1 MTREELILRLARLHG
16 IGEGYHDYRGQ
27 WERFG
32 ADRLAAILRTMGV
45 AVDDVA
51 ALRASLADAE
61 ARRAGRLAPAVVAA
75 SGARVAIDLDVTAAQ
90 FGGVLRWSLDREDH
104 DRLEGTLS
112 SADCP
117 ELWRGEIGGRWITR
131 RRFELPIDL
140 PTGHHALTL
149 AIGAAEPQR
158 VALIVAPPTCHEP
171 PALAGG
177 ARLWGVAIQLYALR
191 SGENWGI
198 GDYGDLAALIAGL
211 APRGAAFVGVNPLH
225 ALASADPAQ
234 ASPYGA
240 SDRRFLNVLYLAV
253 PRIAEF
259 AASAAAQAWVADLAF
274 QARLAALREAPL
286 VDYPGVAAAKFEV
299 LAILH
304 REFRAQCAL
313 GGPRAAGYAAFVAS
327 GGAALERHARFEAL
341 DRHFRDRT
349 GVASGWMNWPPEYHD
364 PAGDAVG
371 RFAAEHR
378 DEVDF
383 FAYLQWL
390 AAGQLADAQ
399 ALARSLGM
407 PIGLYGDYAVGASAA
422 GSEVWSSQTLHRLGA
437 EIGAPPDPLALKGQ
451 GWGIP
456 PADPLEMQREALA
469 GFVHAIR
476 ANLRHYGA
484 LRIDHVMSLHR
495 LWWLPA
501 GGSPADG
508 AYVHYPLPALMSAL
522 ALESER
528 AACLVIGEDLGVV
541 PDEIRD
547 AMGRYGLYH
556 YKVMIFE
563 KDGGR
568 FRAPDGY
575 PRRALATVTTHDL
588 PTIHAYWEARDI
600 ALREDLHL
608 YPTDEIRA
616 QVRAEREADR
626 EALLAA
632 LAAAGVAESAPASI
646 GAPYAPGL
654 ATAMHRFL
662 ACTGAALVAVQL
674 EDLVGVVEP
683 ANVPGTYRE
692 YPNWRRKLPLP
703 IEELLE
709 RGDVADALSAI
720 DQARR

>member
-1 MTREELILRLARLHG
+1 MTREELIERLARLHG
-16 IGEGYHDYRGQ
+16 IGEGYHDYRGR

-32 ADRLAAILRTMGV
+32 ADRLAAILRAMGV
-45 AVDDVA
+45 AVDDLT
-51 ALRASLADAE
+51 ALRASLASAE
-61 ARRAGRLAPAVVAA
+61 AQRAGRLAPALVAA
-75 SGARVAIDLDVTAAQ
+75 TGARIALELDVTAAQ
-90 FGGVLRWSLDREDH
+90 FGGVLRWSLVREDH
-104 DRLEGTLS
+104 ERQEGALS
-112 SADCP
+112 TADCA

-131 RRFELPIDL
+131 RRFELPADL
-140 PTGHHALTL
+140 PPGHHELTL
-149 AIGAAEPQR
+149 GIGAGEAQR
-158 VALIVAPPTCHEP
+158 VALIVAPPACHEP
-171 PALAGG
+171 PVLAAG
-177 ARLWGVAIQLYALR
+177 ARLWGVAAQLYALR
-191 SGENWGI
+191 SREDWGI
-198 GDYGDLAALIAGL
+198 GDFGDLATLIAGL

-225 ALASADPAQ
+225 ALASADPEQ

-240 SDRRFLNVLYLAV
+240 SDRRFLNVLYVAV

-259 AASAAAQAWVADLAF
+259 ATSAAAQARVADPQF
-274 QARLAALREAPL
+274 QARLATLRAAPL
-286 VDYPGVAAAKFEV
+286 VDYPGVAAAKLEI

-313 GGPRAAGYAAFVAS
+313 GGPRAEAYAAFVAG

-341 DRHFRDRT
+341 DRHFGRRSGT
-349 GVASGWMNWPPEYHD
+349 ANGWMNWPPEYHD
-364 PAGDAVG
+364 PAGDAVE
-371 RFAAEHR
+371 RFAAEHP

-390 AAGQLADAQ
+390 AAAQLADAQ

-407 PIGLYGDYAVGASAA
+407 PIGVYGDYAVGASAA
-422 GSEVWSSQTLHRLGA
+422 GSEVWSSRALYRLGA

-469 GFVHAIR
+469 GFVRAIR
-476 ANLRHYGA
+476 ANLRLYGA

-495 LWWLPA
+495 LWWVPA

-508 AYVHYPLPALMSAL
+508 AYVHYPLSALMSAL

-528 AACLVIGEDLGVV
+528 AGCLVIGEDLGVV

-547 AMGRYGLYH
+547 AMRRYGLYH

-568 FRAPDGY
+568 FRGPDGY

-588 PTIHAYWEARDI
+588 PTIRAYWESRDI
-600 ALREDLHL
+600 ELREALHL
-608 YPTDEIRA
+608 YPTDESRA

-626 EALLAA
+626 AALLGA
-632 LAAAGVAESAPASI
+632 LAEAGVSESAPATVA
-646 GAPYAPGL
+646 APYAPGL
-654 ATAMHRFL
+654 AAAMHRFL
-662 ACTGAALVAVQL
+662 ARSGAALVAVQL

-683 ANVPGTYRE
+683 ANVPGTHRE

-709 RGDVADALSAI
+709 RDDIADALRAI